1 MKSINLYEMK
11 KVEVIVK
18 GEDLEFVIDLL
29 ERAGVSGYTIIHNLS
44 GKGSHGFHEGHLLFN
59 EEDTLVMIVSVMP
72 EKLVEVVLEGITPF
86 LNKHSGVVFVSSV
99 MVSRLTKF
107 GDVSMSAGGGS

>member
-1 MKSINLYEMK
+1 MKSVNLYEMK

-18 GEDLEFVIDLL
+18 GEDLDFVIDLL
-29 ERAGVSGYTIIHNLS
+29 ERAGASGYTIIHNLS

-99 MVSRLTKF
+99 MVSRVGKF